1 MTPPLHALAAALG
14 VHTAYRD
21 GLGTEVI
28 VGDET
33 LVRVCAALGAEIAS
47 PDDAES
53 ALAAWRATQAAE
65 LVPPVVVA
73 WDGIVPPIAVQ
84 AHGSVDALLR
94 LESGDAAPI
103 TMHDRTITASTT
115 LPFGVHELL
124 VAAGGRHATCR
135 VIAAP
140 TRAWRSE
147 RLTRA
152 WGVGVQLAALRT
164 ARSRSVGDLRDLATL
179 CEWIATQGGAVV
191 TLLPLL
197 PTFNAPDPEPS
208 PYSPV
213 SRLFW
218 SELLLDLGPAHRAVG
233 PVASL
238 DVARADA
245 EVRAALA
252 GTGPSEAVLRDP
264 ELMRYAMFRGA
275 QARHGRNWRAWPEP
289 LRAGHLTPHDVD
301 GDEVRF
307 QLVAQERVREQ
318 LAMLHRGLDAHGV
331 QLGLDLAVGVH
342 PDGYDAWS
350 RQGLFVAGMSVGA
363 PPDAG
368 FPSGQDWGFGPI
380 SPVHAR
386 RDGHRYLRES
396 LAHQM
401 ALAGVLRIDH
411 VMAWSRL
418 YWIPHGMR
426 LDQGTYVSQPSE
438 ELFAVLTLAAHRH
451 RCTLI
456 GENLG
461 TVPPEIASA
470 LPRHAIAGMY
480 VAQFAA
486 MGDVPIPEPTDEEV
500 AMVGTHDTPTLAG
513 WMLGEDIDERVRC
526 GLLAADDEPATR
538 TARAEGVARLAEQL
552 GVTADEAAALR
563 DALLAWLGQ
572 SASPLVLTW
581 LEDLWL
587 ESRGVNLPGTR
598 ASQRPNWQR
607 PMAAPLDELLGRATE
622 AIAPLRAARG
632 EAT

>member
-1 MTPPLHALAAALG
+1 
-14 VHTAYRD
+14 
-21 GLGTEVI
+21 VI

-33 LVRVCAALGAEIAS
+33 LVRVCAALGAPMTS
-47 PDDAES
+47 PDNAAA
-53 ALAAWRATQAAE
+53 ALAAWRAAQAAE
-65 LVPPVVVA
+65 LVAPVVVA
-73 WDGIVPPIAVQ
+73 WDGRVPAIVICAE
-84 AHGSVDALLR
+84 GGVDAVLR
-94 LESGDAAPI
+94 LESGDTTPI
-103 TMHDRTITASTT
+103 AIHAVTITVRDV

-124 VAAGGRHATCR
+124 VAADGRHATCR
-135 VIAAP
+135 IISAP
-140 TRAWRSE
+140 TRAWHDE
-147 RLTRA
+147 RLARA
-152 WGVGVQLAALRT
+152 WGVGAQLTGLRT

-179 CEWIATQGGAVV
+179 CEWTAEQGGAVV

-197 PTFNAPDPEPS
+197 PTFNASDPEPS

-218 SELLLDLGPAHRAVG
+218 SELLLELGEAHQPVG
-233 PVASL
+233 EIMTL

-252 GTGPSEAVLRDP
+252 NVGPSEAVLRDP

-275 QARHGRNWRAWPEP
+275 QARHGRNWRAWPDAM
-289 LRAGHLTPHDVD
+289 RAGHVTPHDVD
-301 GDEVRF
+301 VDEVRF
-307 QLVAQERVREQ
+307 HLVAQEWVRDQ
-318 LAMLHRGLDAHGV
+318 LAALHRGLGAHGV

-380 SPVHAR
+380 SPVQAR
-386 RDGHRYLRES
+386 RDAHRYLRDS

-418 YWIPHGMR
+418 YWIPHGMQ

-438 ELFAVLTLAAHRH
+438 ELFALLTLLSHRH

-461 TVPPEIASA
+461 TVPAEIATA

-480 VAQFAA
+480 VAQFTA
-486 MGDVPIPEPTDEEV
+486 MGEAPIPAPTSEEI

-513 WMLGEDIDERVRC
+513 WILGEDIDERVRC
-526 GLLAADDEPATR
+526 GLLAVEDKSATR
-538 TARAEGVARLAEQL
+538 TARAEAVARLADQL
-552 GVTADEAAALR
+552 GVAADDAAALR
-563 DALLAWLGQ
+563 EALFAWLGR
-572 SASPLVLTW
+572 SESPLVLTW

-587 ESRGVNLPGTR
+587 ESRGVNLPGTS
-598 ASQRPNWQR
+598 AWQRPNWQR
-607 PMAAPLDELLGRATE
+607 PMAAPLETLLARAGE
-622 AIAPLRAARG
+622 AIAPLCVARG
-632 EAT
+632 EGA